1 MIWMSERDNW
11 NHLYMYDRTTAQP
24 IRQITKG
31 EWYVRDILRVDET
44 NQLIYFSANGVQAK
58 EDPYLIRY
66 YRIGFDG
73 KNLTCL
79 TPAEGMHNAWFSK
92 DMQYLVDVYSMVDKA
107 PVAVLRDA
115 KNGKVIMPLETADIS
130 RLEAEGWKAPEVF
143 TAKGR
148 DGKRICGESS
158 FVPAILILTKNTPF
172 WSISIKDRVINTYPK
187 PLFLITTL

>member
-1 MIWMSERDNW
+1 MSERDNW

-92 DMQYLVDVYSMVDKA
+92 DMQYYGRQSSC
-107 PVAVLRDA
+107 
-115 KNGKVIMPLETADIS
+115 S
-130 RLEAEGWKAPEVF
+130 RTPGCQ
-143 TAKGR
+143 
-148 DGKRICGESS
+148 KRKSHH
-158 FVPAILILTKNTPF
+158 AT
-172 WSISIKDRVINTYPK
+172 
-187 PLFLITTL
+187 

>member
-1 MIWMSERDNW
+1 
-11 NHLYMYDRTTAQP
+11 MYDRTTAQP

-79 TPAEGMHNAWFSK
+79 TPTEGMHNAWFSK

-107 PVAVLRDA
+107 PVAVLRD
-115 KNGKVIMPLETADIS
+115 DQ
-130 RLEAEGWKAPEVF
+130 
-143 TAKGR
+143 
-148 DGKRICGESS
+148 KRKSHH
-158 FVPAILILTKNTPF
+158 AT
-172 WSISIKDRVINTYPK
+172 
-187 PLFLITTL
+187 